1 MNNALI
7 YEELDHAIEA
17 MIANPGAPGA
27 VQEAEMAELMNVA
40 SDLRQLPRPDFKA
53 RLKTELEWVAAA
65 RPLTPAR
72 KAQAANGTDLMPSLF
87 GNVYGSYPMR
97 HTNFAVSLLLHAAAM
112 VIVLGSSLWWMRQ
125 QPTQKHA
132 IVNVMPVTISE

>member
-53 RLKTELEWVAAA
+53 RLRTELEWVAAA

-72 KAQAANGTDLMPSLF
+72 NAQGADVLPSLF
-87 GNVYGSYPMR
+87 GNLYGSYPMR
-97 HTNFAVSLLLHAAAM
+97 HTNFAASLLLHAVA
-112 VIVLGSSLWWMRQ
+112 
-125 QPTQKHA
+125 
-132 IVNVMPVTISE
+132 